1 MERIAQRFRDRRE
14 AAALLAER
22 LRRYAGRDDVVVLG
36 LPRGGVPVAFEIAR
50 GLGAPLD
57 VFLVRKLGVP
67 GHEELAL
74 GAIATGG
81 VRVVNRR
88 VVEHLGLT
96 PEVIDAIAAREW
108 RELERRQRAYRDD
121 RPPPDLT
128 GRTVVLVDDGL
139 ATGSTM
145 WAAVQAVR
153 EERPARVVVAVPV
166 GAPDTCAA
174 FWEVADEV
182 VCLLT
187 PEPFGSVGA
196 WYEDF
201 AQTSDEEVRELLAQ
215 AAAPAA
221 SDPEQAAPARREVTV
236 EAGAARLAG
245 DLVLPAAARGLVVFA
260 HGSGSSR
267 FSPRNRAVADVLN
280 EAGLATLLMDLLT
293 ADEERAD
300 VRTRRLR
307 FDIGL
312 LGERV
317 VGAVDRLAREPS
329 LAGLPVGTFGA
340 STGAAAALIAAAERP
355 ERVRAVVSRGGRP
368 DLAGEALHRVH
379 APTLLIVGGNDRE
392 VIGLNHLAMEA
403 IPGDCVL
410 ELVPGAGHLFEEP
423 GALRRVAELA
433 RDWFLKHL

>member
-128 GRTVVLVDDGL
+128 GRTVILVDDGL

-166 GAPDTCAA
+166 AAPDTCAA
-174 FWEVADEV
+174 FGEVADEV

-221 SDPEQAAPARREVTV
+221 GDPEQAAPARREVTV

-368 DLAGEALHRVH
+368 DLAGEALRRVH

>member
-1 MERIAQRFRDRRE
+1 MERIAQSFRDRRE

-128 GRTVVLVDDGL
+128 GRTVILVDDGL

-166 GAPDTCAA
+166 AAPDTCAA
-174 FWEVADEV
+174 FGEVADEV

-221 SDPEQAAPARREVTV
+221 GDPEQAAPARREVTV

-368 DLAGEALHRVH
+368 DLAGEALRRVH